1 MSFNIMEIWGHMS
14 WIVRFTLLFMVG
26 MSIFTLF
33 AAIERFFTFRKAAA
47 QTYSY
52 VVALSEYLAKRRVDD
67 ALKAARM
74 HKGSPVARVVESGLV
89 AYQNGMEAKEKE
101 GPDDV
106 GDFDV
111 VDAVNRGL
119 ERVKERETSNLRK
132 WMGGLATVASV
143 SPFVGLFGTCFGI
156 INAFG
161 LLKEGGGMEVIGPAI
176 AEALYSTA
184 LGIGVAIIAALFFNY
199 FTTRIES
206 MVVDMDDVSSEFID
220 YVLREGRS

>member
-14 WIVRFTLLFMVG
+14 MIVRLTLLFMVG

-33 AAIERFFTFRKAAA
+33 AAIERFITFRKAAT

-52 VVALSEYLAKRRVDD
+52 VLALGDYLAKRRVDD

-74 HKGSPVARVVESGLV
+74 HKGSPVAKVVESGLV
-89 AYQNGMEAKEKE
+89 AYQTGMDAKEKD

-111 VDAVNRGL
+111 VDAVNRAL

-156 INAFG
+156 ISAFD
-161 LLKEGGGMEVIGPAI
+161 LLKQGGGMEVIGPAI